1 MASARSVVPVKAAGG
16 TEGLGLDGCGSG
28 RAILRVGNSGIMER
42 MIADL
47 DELRLRIATL
57 PDEEQAA
64 AIFALAVIENGLA
77 DEVVDRPSARGES
90 AASSTG

>member
-1 MASARSVVPVKAAGG
+1 
-16 TEGLGLDGCGSG
+16 
-28 RAILRVGNSGIMER
+28 